1 MQNKIVF
8 FLTIV
13 SFLFLYVSSASYQ
26 LGGQCS
32 DKYILEK
39 GRLKYDIYEDHREA
53 FNGIASCVSLRSTID
68 TACCYLKVK
77 FKNEAADKKYTH
89 RGCVELYG
97 EEWNNIKNVIDAF
110 ENNITALSGEQISIK
125 NVDIDCHS
133 NLIKITG
140 LILLAFLL

>member
-8 FLTIV
+8 FLSIV
-13 SFLFLYVSSASYQ
+13 SFLILYVSPAYQ

-32 DKYILEK
+32 DKYILENGK
-39 GRLKYDIYEDHREA
+39 LKYDVYEDHKEA

-68 TACCYLKVK
+68 TACCYIKVK

-97 EEWNNIKNVIDAF
+97 EEWNDIKNVIDAF

>member
-8 FLTIV
+8 FLSIV
-13 SFLFLYVSSASYQ
+13 SFLILYVSPAYQ

-32 DKYILEK
+32 DKYILENGK
-39 GRLKYDIYEDHREA
+39 LKYDIYEDHKEA

-68 TACCYLKVK
+68 TACCYIKVK

-97 EEWNNIKNVIDAF
+97 EEWNGIKDVINAF
-110 ENNITALSGEQISIK
+110 ESNITAASGEGISIK
-125 NVDIDCHS
+125 DVDIDCHS

>member
-8 FLTIV
+8 FLSIV
-13 SFLFLYVSSASYQ
+13 SFLILYVSPAYQ

-32 DKYILEK
+32 DKYILENGK
-39 GRLKYDIYEDHREA
+39 LKYDVYGDHKEA

-68 TACCYLKVK
+68 TACCYIKVK

-97 EEWNNIKNVIDAF
+97 EEWNGIKEVINAF
-110 ENNITALSGEQISIK
+110 ESNITEDGNGEKITVK
-125 NVDIDCHS
+125 DVDIDCHS

>member
-8 FLTIV
+8 FLSIV
-13 SFLFLYVSSASYQ
+13 SFLILYISPAYQ
-26 LGGQCS
+26 LGGLCS
-32 DKYILEK
+32 DKFILEDGK
-39 GRLKYDIYEDHREA
+39 LKYDIYEDHKEA

-97 EEWNNIKNVIDAF
+97 EEWNGIKDVINNF
-110 ENNITALSGEQISIK
+110 ENNITAASGEGIK
-125 NVDIDCHS
+125 IKDVDIDCHS

>member
-8 FLTIV
+8 FLSIV
-13 SFLFLYVSSASYQ
+13 SFLILYVSPAYQ

-32 DKYILEK
+32 DKYILENGK
-39 GRLKYDIYEDHREA
+39 LKYDIYEDHKEA

-68 TACCYLKVK
+68 TACCYIKVK

-97 EEWNNIKNVIDAF
+97 EEWNGIKDVINNF
-110 ENNITALSGEQISIK
+110 ENNITAASGEGISIK
-125 NVDIDCHS
+125 DVDIDCHS

>member
-8 FLTIV
+8 FLSIV
-13 SFLFLYVSSASYQ
+13 SFLILYVSPAYQ
-26 LGGQCS
+26 LGGLCS
-32 DKYILEK
+32 DKYILENGK
-39 GRLKYDIYEDHREA
+39 LKYDIYGDHKEA

-68 TACCYLKVK
+68 TACCYIKVK

-89 RGCVELYG
+89 RGCIELYG
-97 EEWNNIKNVIDAF
+97 EEWNGIKNVISAF
-110 ENNITALSGEQISIK
+110 ESNITAAESGEKITVK
-125 NVDIDCHS
+125 DVDIDCHS